1 MGNPH
6 LDNLK
11 IIPRIN
17 DWINDRDLNIIEK
30 SLHGLP
36 LKAGDSPAL
45 IIVDAQEAFVGLD
58 DEIEKSLSAYPKS
71 VGKNGWKAVNNIQ
84 KLIKTARNKAM
95 PVIFT
100 RLHLD
105 SKSRRYTSFGAKT
118 DLPDVIGFDIVK
130 ELETKNEDVIIDK
143 FAASAFFGTHLTSV
157 LNTFEIDTLVIAGF
171 TTSGC
176 VRATAVDA
184 ASFNY
189 RVLVVADSVADR
201 LEISHVAS
209 LLDIYARYGNVL
221 STEETNNY
229 LESIT

>member
-1 MGNPH
+1 MSNPH
-6 LDNLK
+6 LNNLK
-11 IIPRIN
+11 IIPGIN
-17 DWINDRDLNIIEK
+17 DWINDHDLNVIEK
-30 SLHGLP
+30 SLHGFS
-36 LKAGDSPAL
+36 LKAGNSPAL

-58 DEIEKSLSAYPKS
+58 EVIEKSLSAYPKS
-71 VGKNGWKAVNNIQ
+71 VGKKGWKAVKNIQ
-84 KLIKTARNKAM
+84 KLIKSARKKTI

-118 DLPDVIGFDIVK
+118 DLPDVIGFDIVN
-130 ELETKNEDVIIDK
+130 ELEARNEDIIIDK

-209 LLDIYARYGNVL
+209 LIDIYSRYGNVL
-221 STEETNNY
+221 STKDTKNY
-229 LESIT
+229 LESVT